1 MFLSYLFFKL
11 NIFLHKVDSF
21 HTIKSILWGSN
32 FIAAIIA
39 LPLFFIASILRK
51 KGLLNIHLTM
61 KIQAILTIVFLCL
74 WLITDTRVDFYAS
87 EFGENFLFLYPSAI
101 GGIGII
107 WLISYNIKKL
117 PYISYVGRYSLI
129 ALGTHIFIKTMI
141 GYFFGINKGF
151 YLLMIILI
159 FLPIFIYLFKKYF
172 PHFTAQKDLIKYNNI
187 CKLWY
192 NMKHYIIHK

>member
-1 MFLSYLFFKL
+1 
-11 NIFLHKVDSF
+11 
-21 HTIKSILWGSN
+21 
-32 FIAAIIA
+32 
-39 LPLFFIASILRK
+39 
-51 KGLLNIHLTM
+51 
-61 KIQAILTIVFLCL
+61 
-74 WLITDTRVDFYAS
+74 
-87 EFGENFLFLYPSAI
+87 
-101 GGIGII
+101 
-107 WLISYNIKKL
+107 
-117 PYISYVGRYSLI
+117 
-129 ALGTHIFIKTMI
+129 MI